1 VGVVSSPARPG
12 GGSGTVS
19 VVLTAWKLDMLGE
32 CSVC

>member
-1 VGVVSSPARPG
+1 VGVVSSPARAG
-12 GGSGTVS
+12 GGSGTVR